1 MFCLPLQYPLITE
14 AIATKKI
21 DADKTAKLVIF
32 SNELF
37 AMDMPVQLSGYQ
49 MYTVSLYNNSDMI
62 LNSVSFL
69 NEREDTITIRKNSD
83 EVTYTVSE
91 LQNNIIMAII
101 FTIPV
106 LIIILGIVVWLR
118 RRRKK

>member
-1 MFCLPLQYPLITE
+1 
-14 AIATKKI
+14 
-21 DADKTAKLVIF
+21 
-32 SNELF
+32 
-37 AMDMPVQLSGYQ
+37 

-118 RRRKK
+118 RRKK